1 MNGKLKI
8 AFCLLSST
16 LCASPH
22 PLPPMFSVT
31 LWALQS
37 SVQLPAHAAHNRCS
51 SAKCIHRHTLT
62 CQCFQF
68 VYKEILFHRHQPSN
82 YKRWRSYPRRMVYFP
97 PETICFHLLLI
108 QGLLQDLIEDLSM
121 IINISEAVTIKPS
134 WYAVI
139 LTCLTTLAFVRK
151 WNFSVKKDASA
162 F

>member
-8 AFCLLSST
+8 ASCLLSST

-68 VYKEILFHRHQPSN
+68 VYKEILLSHFPSF
-82 YKRWRSYPRRMVYFP
+82 W
-97 PETICFHLLLI
+97 TIMLLPQASTI
-108 QGLLQDLIEDLSM
+108 QLQEMEILSTEDGLL
-121 IINISEAVTIKPS
+121 PS
-134 WYAVI
+134 RNHLFPFIAHPG
-139 LTCLTTLAFVRK
+139 A
-151 WNFSVKKDASA
+151 ASG
-162 F
+162 FNWRPFNDHQHQWGSNH